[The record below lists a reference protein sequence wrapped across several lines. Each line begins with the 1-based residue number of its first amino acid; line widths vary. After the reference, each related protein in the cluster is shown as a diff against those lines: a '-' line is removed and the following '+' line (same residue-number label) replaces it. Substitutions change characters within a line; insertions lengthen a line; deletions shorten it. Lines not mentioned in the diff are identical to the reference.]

1 MRGLGGAFYSS
12 QMILRL
18 SPLTPVRKL
27 VPPCFARMYYKHK
40 EDPLYVPFAT
50 DAERELASI
59 RFWVSKN
66 TNLKGVNVNCRVGAS
81 EAKLMRSML
90 TFHSGV
96 FLLIAI
102 STSTEDAQFLHTLIK
117 IQSRERDAK
126 FTEERTITI
135 NLCVF
140 AVLCSHLVGRG
151 QDFMRKRNTSQSLHH
166 GRRQRD

>member
-1 MRGLGGAFYSS
+1 MWIAIRLEDWSCGLKSRLRRYLTMSSNIGCLFETGFHSFSLHQKWWYYMRGIGSVFYSS

-27 VPPCFARMYYKHK
+27 AAPCFARTYYKHK

-81 EAKLMRSML
+81 EAKLTSSML
-90 TFHSGV
+90 IFHSGV

-102 STSTEDAQFLHTLIK
+102 STSTEGAQSPHTLTK
-117 IQSRERDAK
+117 IQ
-126 FTEERTITI
+126 
-135 NLCVF
+135 
-140 AVLCSHLVGRG
+140 
-151 QDFMRKRNTSQSLHH
+151 
-166 GRRQRD
+166 

>member
-1 MRGLGGAFYSS
+1 MWIEIRLEDWSCGLKSRWRRYLTMSSNMGCLFETTFHFNFIFIAPKVWYYMRGVGSVFYSS

-27 VPPCFARMYYKHK
+27 APPCFARMYYKHK

-81 EAKLMRSML
+81 EAKLTSSML
-90 TFHSGV
+90 IFHSGV

-102 STSTEDAQFLHTLIK
+102 STSMEGAQSPHILIK
-117 IQSRERDAK
+117 IQ
-126 FTEERTITI
+126 
-135 NLCVF
+135 
-140 AVLCSHLVGRG
+140 
-151 QDFMRKRNTSQSLHH
+151 
-166 GRRQRD
+166 